1 MGQSTSR
8 APHEPPPA
16 CPKKCYSS
24 SSSSSS
30 LCPVKKC
37 SSSPSP
43 YNVYSQPINSL
54 NNIPQTTA
62 ANSLPNPNQTILL
75 DTNRVQS
82 TIPKG
87 NTSTT
92 WIYPS
97 PQMFWNSLNR
107 KGKIGDTKE
116 AEMSVVV
123 AIHNNMNEST
133 WRKVREWERVVSLEA
148 FSEDTHTPIDDVD
161 PSSGPKLL
169 KFLGRPTDLSPK
181 AYLKSLLGHPLP
193 FDRHDWTIQRPDS
206 TTIRYVIDYYVDET
220 KANEAE
226 GSGMV
231 KKNDYGAIK
240 SIMVDVRPALVDS
253 SASAIF
259 TGGERAKRTKR
270 ALRKTRMFLE
280 LSWCGRFDLSLI
292 GHWRVRDPY
301 LDPDLD
307 RPSTTPLHR
316 KMRLS
321 ESATVSNF

>member
-1 MGQSTSR
+1 
-8 APHEPPPA
+8 
-16 CPKKCYSS
+16 
-24 SSSSSS
+24 
-30 LCPVKKC
+30 
-37 SSSPSP
+37 
-43 YNVYSQPINSL
+43 
-54 NNIPQTTA
+54 
-62 ANSLPNPNQTILL
+62 
-75 DTNRVQS
+75 
-82 TIPKG
+82 
-87 NTSTT
+87 
-92 WIYPS
+92 
-97 PQMFWNSLNR
+97 MFWNSLNR

>member
-24 SSSSSS
+24 SSSSS
-30 LCPVKKC
+30 LCPVKQC

-292 GHWRVRDPY
+292 AE
-301 LDPDLD
+301 LAF
-307 RPSTTPLHR
+307 T
-316 KMRLS
+316 
-321 ESATVSNF
+321 